1 MQICKLGFDLGERC
15 LTRCIG
21 ILGGRESINK
31 KQRVNTRIPE
41 YQNTR
46 KGWEG
51 LVGKKACLRT
61 VRNGLLGEGKI

>member
-1 MQICKLGFDLGERC
+1 MSYEMHRNS
-15 LTRCIG
+15 R
-21 ILGGRESINK
+21 RPRVNK
-31 KQRVNTRIPE
+31 QKAERVNTRIPE